1 MNSHPLNQLVKT
13 LSKYDSA
20 DLLATIAG
28 LQLMPEN
35 ANRSVR
41 LEVLAHVVASIKNK
55 GFGSKNCINLQK
67 LEKICNSDSSTLA
80 SFYPL

>member
-1 MNSHPLNQLVKT
+1 MNSNPLNQLVKT
-13 LSKYDSA
+13 LSKYNYA

-41 LEVLAHVVASIKNK
+41 IEVLAHAVTSIKSK
-55 GFGSKNCINLQK
+55 GFGSKNCINFK
-67 LEKICNSDSSTLA
+67 
-80 SFYPL
+80 